1 MSRRVPRKDAP
12 GTPHDEDQADDG
24 GFDEVAFGGAD
35 PFDAGSLL
43 GPVDEFTLSIPMEG
57 TNPGLPPPIREEPQR
72 PAPPA
77 RATPRPAPRVEP
89 PRRAERPSPRPPVA
103 DPLTTGVIPNLDLP
117 DPLTTGVVD
126 PLGDM
131 PPDPTVL
138 PSLSQKMPRPPPPA
152 PAISDATAA
161 LMLDGLDGDDVSLHL
176 AEPSVGLPEVMMP
189 PPDTARARPLR
200 SDGKP
205 PVISLEPQPSLHVDE
220 LDPSRPPPSQT
231 PRPAA
236 SRAEAWRPAARA
248 RPEARPEARPRLD
261 TDAVSLGGPPPIEQR
276 PSPPPPARPEAPS
289 TAAVQ
294 RLGSL
299 LTLADE
305 PPEREETLSSSL
317 ELLSLADEPPEREET
332 IGAALVPMTP
342 VDAPVRQPAA
352 PRPAPAED
360 QVSLDDLELPPSSPP
375 ELPPVGQGVDEV
387 PFGHMETRPISPE
400 ALAAALQKRPSAES
414 HPPDAGAISARQEF
428 VRPPHVKPLQTAQL
442 RRETYR
448 PSNGTTPPA
457 PAAKSVPGS
466 VPRSVPPPSPATPPP
481 APRAPPPEPA
491 SSPGSGLNAEPVLMW
506 AATLIG
512 MLILGSFAFLLL
524 VLITY
529 LV

>member
-12 GTPHDEDQADDG
+12 GTPHHEDPADDG
-24 GFDEVAFGGAD
+24 GFDEVAFGGAEPSD
-35 PFDAGSLL
+35 PGSLL

-57 TNPGLPPPIREEPQR
+57 TNPGLPTPIREADRSPPPPER
-72 PAPPA
+72 P
-77 RATPRPAPRVEP
+77 V
-89 PRRAERPSPRPPVA
+89 RRAARTPVV
-103 DPLTTGVIPNLDLP
+103 DPLTTGVIPHLDLP
-117 DPLTTGVVD
+117 D

-138 PSLSQKMPRPPPPA
+138 PSLSRAAPPMPATPA
-152 PAISDATAA
+152 PSIGDDTAA

-205 PVISLEPQPSLHVDE
+205 AVVSLEPQPALHVDE
-220 LDPSRPPPSQT
+220 IDPARPPSQT

-248 RPEARPEARPRLD
+248 RPEPRPDARPRQD
-261 TDAVSLGGPPPIEQR
+261 TSAVSIGGPPPIDR
-276 PSPPPPARPEAPS
+276 APPPPPSARPEAPN
-289 TAAVQ
+289 TEAVQ

-332 IGAALVPMTP
+332 IGAALVPM
-342 VDAPVRQPAA
+342 DAPPRA
-352 PRPAPAED
+352 PVAPAED
-360 QVSLDDLELPPSSPP
+360 PVSQDDLELPPSSPP
-375 ELPPVGQGVDEV
+375 ELPPASEGVDEV

-400 ALAAALQKRPSAES
+400 ALAAALQKRPSS
-414 HPPDAGAISARQEF
+414 PPPPPAPDPGAVSGQSTRQVEF
-428 VRPPHVKPLQTAQL
+428 VRPPPNAKPLQTAQL

-448 PSNGTTPPA
+448 PPNGTTPPA
-457 PAAKSVPGS
+457 PATKGASAN
-466 VPRSVPPPSPATPPP
+466 VPRSVPPPPPAAAPAPAPRPPP
-481 APRAPPPEPA
+481 ADPAPSA
-491 SSPGSGLNAEPVLMW
+491 QGSGLNAEPVLMW

-512 MLILGSFAFLLL
+512 MVILGAFAFLFL